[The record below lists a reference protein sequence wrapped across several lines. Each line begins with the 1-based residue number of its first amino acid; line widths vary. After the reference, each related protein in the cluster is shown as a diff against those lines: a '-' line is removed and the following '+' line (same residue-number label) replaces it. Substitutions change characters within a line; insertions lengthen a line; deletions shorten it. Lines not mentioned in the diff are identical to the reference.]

1 MMNVEVAYAGYDR
14 IGEVIEFEF
23 EWDSVSTT
31 PLEEA
36 NPVQI
41 QVAVQEAIYQETD
54 RKEPIG
60 AFVIIGGDPYDR
72 IKNMDYNSAL

>member
-1 MMNVEVAYAGYDR
+1 MLTQDTTALEKSLNSNSSSVTNV
-14 IGEVIEFEF
+14 
-23 EWDSVSTT
+23 

-41 QVAVQEAIYQETD
+41 QVAVQEAIYEETE

-60 AFVIIGGDPYDR
+60 AFVILGGDPYDR
-72 IKNMDYNSAL
+72 IKNYDSAL